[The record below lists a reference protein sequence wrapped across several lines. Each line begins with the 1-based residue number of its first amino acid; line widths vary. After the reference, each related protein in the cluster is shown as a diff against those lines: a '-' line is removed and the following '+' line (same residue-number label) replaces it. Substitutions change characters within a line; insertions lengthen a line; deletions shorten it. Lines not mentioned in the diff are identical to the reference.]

1 MPLTRTQISLE
12 GELHRKA
19 KRRAEELGI
28 SLAELTRRALAR
40 EVEGQPA
47 PSQGLDAIF
56 ALGASGGSDI
66 ARNKDAYLSEAS
78 RNEYRRKTGHEPG
91 S

>member
-1 MPLTRTQISLE
+1 MTRTQISLE
-12 GELHRKA
+12 EELHRKA

-28 SLAELTRRALAR
+28 SLAELTRRALAKEIGAQR
-40 EVEGQPA
+40 TASEDL
-47 PSQGLDAIF
+47 SAIF

-66 ARNKDAYLSEAS
+66 SRNKDAYLSEAS
-78 RNEYRRKTGHEPG
+78 RNEYRRKTGHSSG